1 MRIRTTKPEFWRS
14 DDIDALCIADRL
26 LFVGLWNYVDDEGRG
41 VDKASAITADLFAGD
56 LERDPSETSLR
67 VQGGLKRLHAA
78 GLINRYEVG
87 GRRFLAVVNFHK
99 HQRINR
105 PTPSRLPSPTSGNS
119 IPPDDPTK
127 RHEQLSEDSPLGTE
141 EQGSR
146 GGTTSS
152 TATAPD
158 HEANSSQTTDEAQG
172 KTTQRAPE
180 PARDDV
186 EAICAR
192 LRDLVAANL
201 VAANGPAAKVPTVTQ
216 EWRRQARL
224 MLDVDK
230 RELSKVLNLIEWCQ
244 ADTFWQSNVMSV
256 PKLRR
261 QYDQLALKARQEWSQ
276 GKAGRN
282 NGTRIPLRER
292 LAKGGAA

>member
-14 DDIDALCIADRL
+14 DDIDALCLADRL

-67 VQGGLKRLHAA
+67 VHGGLKRLHAA
-78 GLINRYEVG
+78 GLIDRYEVS

-105 PTPSRLPSPTSGNS
+105 PTPSRLPSPTCGKLL
-119 IPPDDPTK
+119 PPDDPTNS
-127 RHEQLSEDSPLGTE
+127 HAQLSEDSPLGTE
-141 EQGSR
+141 EQGNR

-152 TATAPD
+152 TAAASD
-158 HEANSSQTTDEAQG
+158 HEATSTHSADEAQS
-172 KTTQRAPE
+172 KTPQRAPE
-180 PARDDV
+180 PPRDDV
-186 EAICAR
+186 EAICTR
-192 LRDLVAANL
+192 LRDLITANL
-201 VAANGPAAKVPTVTQ
+201 IAANGPDAKTPTVTQ

-224 MLDVDK
+224 MLDIDK

-256 PKLRR
+256 PKFRQ
-261 QYDQLALKARQEWSQ
+261 QYDQLALRARQEWSQ

-282 NGTRIPLRER
+282 GTRTPLRER
-292 LAKGGAA
+292 LKGGAA